1 MTNTKN
7 KKQKAFSGGL
17 NTIEKNLTPEEREA
31 YKKES
36 AKICKEA
43 FEKSSLGILQNHLNY
58 ERLVNELCQ
67 PSLAFGKTS
76 ALTGTQGLAEMAGL
90 TEIGYSALR
99 HTQHDPNQLAESM
112 FGGLTAMQGLG
123 GFFTKPDFTDIA
135 LANPPSQFRDIEES
149 LALAT
154 TGLTAIGYSALKYA
168 QQVGNDPNQLAESM
182 FEGLTAMQGLGGFF
196 TKPDFTD
203 IVLANPPSQFRNIEE
218 SLALATTGLTG
229 TQGLD
234 AAAGLTA
241 IGYSALRHA
250 QQVGN
255 DPNQLAESILGGLTA
270 VQDLDEFSA
279 VSALTVDALKNI
291 KSCESF
297 TKQENNFRNIPDLSY
312 ILPQPSNK
320 ELQEKIEVMNE
331 QISGLQEVILKLIKQ
346 LNGDEEPSKPDEPT
360 EH

>member
-1 MTNTKN
+1 MTNKKN

-67 PSLAFGKTS
+67 PSLAFGTTS
-76 ALTGTQGLAEMAGL
+76 VLTGMQGLNAAAGL
-90 TEIGYSALR
+90 TAIGYSALR
-99 HTQHDPNQLAESM
+99 HAQQVGNDPNQLAESIL
-112 FGGLTAMQGLG
+112 GALPAMQGLG

-154 TGLTAIGYSALKYA
+154 TGLTAIGYSALRYT

-182 FEGLTAMQGLGGFF
+182 FEGLTAMQGLNGFSAF
-196 TKPDFTD
+196 G
-203 IVLANPPSQFRNIEE
+203 
-218 SLALATTGLTG
+218 ALPAV
-229 TQGLD
+229 QGLD
-234 AAAGLTA
+234 EFSTFGA
-241 IGYSALRHA
+241 
-250 QQVGN
+250 
-255 DPNQLAESILGGLTA
+255 LTA
-270 VQDLDEFSA
+270 VQSLDEFSA
-279 VSALTVDALKNI
+279 VSALTVDALENI

>member
-1 MTNTKN
+1 MTNKKN

-67 PSLAFGKTS
+67 PSWAFGTTS
-76 ALTGTQGLAEMAGL
+76 VLTGMQGLNVAAGL
-90 TEIGYSALR
+90 TAIGYSALR
-99 HTQHDPNQLAESM
+99 HAQHDPNQLAESM

-135 LANPPSQFRDIEES
+135 LANPPSQFR
-149 LALAT
+149 
-154 TGLTAIGYSALKYA
+154 
-168 QQVGNDPNQLAESM
+168 
-182 FEGLTAMQGLGGFF
+182 
-196 TKPDFTD
+196 
-203 IVLANPPSQFRNIEE
+203 NIEE

-229 TQGLD
+229 TQGLE

-255 DPNQLAESILGGLTA
+255 DPNQLAASILGGLTA

-279 VSALTVDALKNI
+279 VSALTVDALENI